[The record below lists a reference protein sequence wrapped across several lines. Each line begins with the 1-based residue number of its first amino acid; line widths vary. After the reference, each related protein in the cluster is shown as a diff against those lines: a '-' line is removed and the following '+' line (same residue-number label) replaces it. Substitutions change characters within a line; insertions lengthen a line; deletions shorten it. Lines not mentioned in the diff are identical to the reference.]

1 MSVLTDRFLRQP
13 CNAFI
18 INLAIADFLIALVV
32 DPFNVLSALYGERAF
47 ETRQW
52 LCILVGVVCTPSCVA
67 SLYTIM
73 AVAVNR

>member
-13 CNAFI
+13 CNAFV

-32 DPFNVLSALYGERAF
+32 DPFNVLAALYGANAF
-47 ETRQW
+47 QHRQW
-52 LCILVGVVCTPSCVA
+52 LCVLVGVVCTPSCVA

-73 AVAVNR
+73 TIAINR